1 MDDLG
6 KIGGYTGYT
15 HFRKTP
21 NYQRVDQPGI
31 LGPFGPQAGVSAG
44 VLGLALGLREAKRQ
58 RGSRWTVEEVPG
70 FWAGYLCLFMFIY
83 HPKFEFK
90 HQEA

>member
-1 MDDLG
+1 
-6 KIGGYTGYT
+6 
-15 HFRKTP
+15 
-21 NYQRVDQPGI
+21 

-70 FWAGYLCLFMFIY
+70 FWAGYAMGLTQVSHHTWWLFMPSYAYLCLFTIQSLNSSI
-83 HPKFEFK
+83 KK
-90 HQEA
+90 HDSTIKYADIIIK